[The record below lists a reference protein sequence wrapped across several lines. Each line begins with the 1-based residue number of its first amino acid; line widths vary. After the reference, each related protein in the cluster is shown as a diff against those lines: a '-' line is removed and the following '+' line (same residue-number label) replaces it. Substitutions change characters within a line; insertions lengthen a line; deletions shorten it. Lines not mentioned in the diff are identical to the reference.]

1 LSHGE
6 IPIAR
11 SVLMVVY
18 AMGVGTE
25 LVCLASKA
33 NQSINGMWIVATE
46 ILPKW

>member
-1 LSHGE
+1 
-6 IPIAR
+6 
-11 SVLMVVY
+11 MVVC

-33 NQSINGMWIVATE
+33 NHNINGMWIVATE